1 MTECKIFKPTKN
13 SMQSGRAN
21 LSTWILEYDL
31 TEAKKADPLMGWIGS
46 GDMNSQIK
54 LKFNS
59 KELAVAYAS
68 NKGLEY
74 LVCEPKTRKIQPK
87 NYSDNFSSRFRFS

>member
-21 LSTWILEYDL
+21 LSMWILEYDL

-54 LKFNS
+54 LKFSS
-59 KELAVAYAS
+59 KERAVAYAS
-68 NKGLEY
+68 NKGLKY

-87 NYSDNFSSRFRFS
+87 NYSDNFSSRFRFF